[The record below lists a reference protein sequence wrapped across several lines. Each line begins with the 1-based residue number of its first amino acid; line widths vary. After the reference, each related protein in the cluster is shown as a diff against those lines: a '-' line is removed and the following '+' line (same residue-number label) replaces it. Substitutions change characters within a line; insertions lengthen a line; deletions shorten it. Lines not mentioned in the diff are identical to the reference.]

1 MREPMDTLLEARHI
15 SKTFAGIAALVDVDF
30 HLGTNEILGLLGDNG
45 AGKSTFVK
53 ILSGHYPPDPGG
65 ELFWKE
71 QKLEHWSV
79 AQARAMG
86 IEVVYQERALSEQQ
100 SLWRNIFMGRETC
113 NRVGLLDIPS
123 MRRETQELMRKAMGF
138 TSLAITPDS
147 EVSTFSGGERQGVA
161 ITRSL
166 HFQADLI
173 ILDEPTMGLSL
184 SETRKVLDFVANIK
198 QAGRAALF
206 IDHNIFH
213 VFSSVDRLV
222 VFDRGRVAGEFVK
235 GEITLDD
242 LIEWLQH
249 VATTGTL

>member
-1 MREPMDTLLEARHI
+1 MTESVDTLLEARHI
-15 SKTFAGIAALVDVDF
+15 SKTFSDVPALVDVDF
-30 HLGTNEILGLLGDNG
+30 RLGTNEIVGLLGDNG

-53 ILSGHYPPDPGG
+53 IVSGHYHPDPGG
-65 ELFWKE
+65 ELFWKG

-79 AQARAMG
+79 AQARALG
-86 IEVVYQERALSEQQ
+86 IEAVYQERALSEQQ
-100 SLWRNIFMGRETC
+100 SLWRNIFMGREIS
-113 NRVGLLDIPS
+113 NRTGLLDIPR
-123 MRRETQELMRKAMGF
+123 MKRETQELMRTAMGF
-138 TSLAITPDS
+138 TSLAVTPDS
-147 EVSTFSGGERQGVA
+147 TVATFSGGERQGVA

-166 HFQADLI
+166 HFHADLI

-198 QAGRAALF
+198 KEGRAALF

-222 VFDRGRVAGEFVK
+222 IFDRGRVAGQFKK

-242 LIEWLQH
+242 LLERLQH
-249 VATTGTL
+249 VASTGAL